1 MWPNGRAPVLYSPAV
16 ARFPL
21 PAPRALATMDNSGQ
35 KRGTLDADPP
45 SADAPDDLYRDLVER
60 ANDIFVIVGGDGVVQ
75 FVNQTYSR
83 LTGIARR
90 EIEGDKLAALF
101 APDERQNAQSRLTW
115 ALQSGGQSAVS
126 LPLRTRGGEAV
137 EISFRPSAERSPEG
151 ALARMILVG
160 QSPFLYGDLAEQFN
174 SLHRDLKGYS
184 TQLERMNLELE
195 ERIQERTAR
204 LSALFEISASLNAE
218 LHLDAL
224 FEQILRQAIETI
236 PGAEAGA
243 LLLYDAEVDRL
254 LVQAA
259 TGYENQNL
267 IHDLQIEMER
277 IQPQAVFADRKVRI
291 WGGEARA
298 KSGQMRLLLRH
309 VDQFR
314 IRSAISAPIATPT
327 ERLGVLLLHNFDEP
341 KAFTED
347 DVSLAASLAS
357 SAAIAITNARLYDE
371 TRQQAERL
379 ELVNRL
385 SGSVRDSVDLDQ
397 TLGLAVE
404 GLHLVLSVSRAAI
417 TLFDETAE
425 RANYSAQF
433 SEPGVKSLTDLPSL
447 LLGTPLHREVLGFRV
462 SRTVEDAR
470 TDPRI
475 ADVRRRIGELGVESL
490 VVVPLVVRD
499 RFIGTVELH
508 QCDRARHWKASEVS
522 LVESVAR
529 QVATAVHQVRLHAK
543 LRETVRESQALFRA
557 ASILIDTSDLGALLD
572 QILTAIDDEFGNPRS
587 AILLVDRAD
596 ESLFVRM
603 THGHGS
609 EMSGARL
616 PLDGPG
622 AIAHVARTRTS
633 LVLGDAVGADPN
645 GERWA
650 ATGSELAVPLVL
662 EGEVIGVLDL
672 QSPLPAAFSDRDLRI
687 LAPFAERA
695 AFAISQARLFE
706 QVSHG
711 KREWEGTFD
720 AMSDAVFIFGPDRTL
735 VRANSAA
742 WALDGRSFAD
752 MAGQRCCEILA
763 EDGGAA
769 SDCLVER
776 AMETSERVTIEMVR
790 SGRELSVTVDP
801 LRSQDGPPRGAVAV
815 IRDLS
820 LLRRVER
827 ESKQQREVLSHVV
840 ENAYDVIALV
850 DIEGRIVWCNRAMR
864 DVTGFTSDRLDGAR
878 LVDLLVEG
886 ARPEML
892 RCFGL
897 AAGGEPQIVET
908 KLVDASGAERD
919 LVLTAAPVVED
930 GRANGVLVIGRD
942 VSEEKRSAEK
952 AAEADKLRALGQLA
966 SGVAH
971 DFNNVLAAI
980 VGRAQLLKQR
990 LGDDE
995 TQRALE
1001 VIEKAALDGAATVK
1015 RIQTFAHQRVD
1026 AEFTP
1031 VDLNG
1036 LIADV
1041 IEITRT
1047 RWRNDAQ
1054 SRGVQYDIRF
1064 DSGASE
1070 GVTVLGDASELREVF
1085 VNLLINAV
1093 DAMPD
1098 GGQLEITARVD
1109 AGFAIV
1115 RFADSGIGMSDDV
1128 RRRIFEPFFSTKG
1141 EHGTGLG
1148 LAVSYGIVKRHLGRI
1163 EVDSVA
1169 GQGTTVSVRLPRAG
1183 ARAVVAPRETAS
1195 ATKPVRVLVVDDEDA
1210 VREVLVDMLTV
1221 AGHSVTSA
1229 SSGSEA
1235 LEALTS
1241 GTFDVVF
1248 TDLSM
1253 PGMDGWAVAREV
1265 KARAPEIRVVLVTGY
1280 AATIDAG
1287 TAAAASVDVIV
1298 GKPFDFDAI
1307 SAAIADGE

>member
-1 MWPNGRAPVLYSPAV
+1 
-16 ARFPL
+16 
-21 PAPRALATMDNSGQ
+21 MDNLGQ

-45 SADAPDDLYRDLVER
+45 SADVQDVSFRDLVER
-60 ANDIFVIVGGDGVVQ
+60 ANDIFVIVDGHGIIQ

-90 EIEGDKLAALF
+90 EIEGEKLAALF
-101 APDERQNAQSRLTW
+101 TPDERQNAQSRLTW
-115 ALQSGGQSAVS
+115 ALQTGGQSAVG

-137 EISFRPSAERSPEG
+137 EISFRPSAERTSDG
-151 ALARMILVG
+151 ALSRMILVG

-174 SLHRDLKGYS
+174 SLHRDLKSYS
-184 TQLERMNLELE
+184 TQLERMNGELE
-195 ERIQERTAR
+195 QRIQERTAR
-204 LSALFEISASLNAE
+204 LTALFEISASLNAE

-341 KAFTED
+341 TAFTDD

-385 SGSVRDSVDLDQ
+385 SASVRDSVDLDQ
-397 TLGLAVE
+397 TLSLAVE
-404 GLHLVLSVSRAAI
+404 GLHLVLSVTRAAI
-417 TLFDETAE
+417 TLFDETAD
-425 RANYSAQF
+425 RATYSAQF
-433 SEPGVKSLTDLPSL
+433 SEPGVKALTDLPSL
-447 LLGTPLHREVLGFRV
+447 LLGTPLLREVLGFRV
-462 SRTVEDAR
+462 SRTIEDAR
-470 TDPRI
+470 HDPRI
-475 ADVRRRIGELGVESL
+475 DDVRRQIGELGVESM

-508 QCDRARHWKASEVS
+508 QCDRTRHWKASEVS

-572 QILTAIDDEFGNPRS
+572 QILTAIDDEFGDLRS
-587 AILLVDRAD
+587 AILLVDRASD
-596 ESLFVRM
+596 SLSVRL
-603 THGHGS
+603 THGHPP
-609 EMSGARL
+609 EMDGARL
-616 PLDGPG
+616 ALDGPG
-622 AIAHVARTRTS
+622 AVAHVARTRKS
-633 LVLGDAVGADPN
+633 LVLGDAAGAASYGD
-645 GERWA
+645 RW
-650 ATGSELAVPLVL
+650 TSCGSELAVPLIL
-662 EGEVIGVLDL
+662 EGDVIGVLDL
-672 QSPLPAAFSDRDLRI
+672 QSSLPAAFSERDLRI

-720 AMSDAVFIFGPDRTL
+720 AMSDAVYIFGQDRTL

-742 WALDGRSFAD
+742 WALEGRSFAEL
-752 MAGQRCCEILA
+752 AGLRCCDLLAADGAVEI
-763 EDGGAA
+763 E
-769 SDCLVER
+769 CLVER
-776 AMETSERVTIEMVR
+776 AMASSERVSSEMVR
-790 SGRELSVTVDP
+790 AGRELSITVDP
-801 LRSQDGPPRGAVAV
+801 MRSSDGPPRGAVV
-815 IRDLS
+815 VVHDVS

-850 DIEGRIVWCNRAMR
+850 DVEGRIIWFNRALR
-864 DVTGFTSDRLDGAR
+864 DVTGFDEARLDGA
-878 LVDLLVEG
+878 LLSELLAEP
-886 ARPEML
+886 ARAEMR
-892 RCFGL
+892 RCFEL
-897 AAGGEPQIVET
+897 AVGGAPQIVET
-908 KLVDASGAERD
+908 TLVDAADAERD
-919 LVLTAAPVVED
+919 LVLTAAPVNED
-930 GRANGVLVIGRD
+930 GRTTGVIVIGRD
-942 VSEEKRSAEK
+942 VTDEKRSAEK

-980 VGRAQLLKQR
+980 VGRAQLLKR
-990 LGDDE
+990 KLKGEE
-995 TQRALE
+995 THRALE
-1001 VIEKAALDGAATVK
+1001 IIETAALDGAATVK
-1015 RIQTFAHQRVD
+1015 RIQTFAHQRAD
-1026 AEFTP
+1026 AEFVP
-1031 VDLNG
+1031 VDVSG
-1036 LIADV
+1036 IAADA

-1054 SRGVQYDIRF
+1054 SRGVQYDIRLAPP
-1064 DSGASE
+1064 SGE
-1070 GVTVLGDASELREVF
+1070 GLAVLGDASELREVF
-1085 VNLLINAV
+1085 VNLLINAL

-1098 GGQLEITARVD
+1098 GGEVAISVSEE
-1109 AGFAIV
+1109 GEFVIV
-1115 RFADSGIGMSDDV
+1115 RFVDSGIGMTDEV
-1128 RRRIFEPFFSTKG
+1128 RRRVFEPFFTTKG

-1148 LAVSYGIVKRHLGRI
+1148 LAVSYGIVNRHHGRI
-1163 EVDSVA
+1163 EVESQS
-1169 GQGTTVSVRLPRAG
+1169 GQGTAVSILLPKATSPVIAERRVLA
-1183 ARAVVAPRETAS
+1183 ES
-1195 ATKPVRVLVVDDEDA
+1195 AKAVRVLVVDDEDA
-1210 VREVLVDMLTV
+1210 VRDVLVDMLTV
-1221 AGHSVTSA
+1221 AGHDVSSA
-1229 SSGSEA
+1229 TGGAEA
-1235 LEALTS
+1235 LDVI
-1241 GTFDVVF
+1241 GKDRFDVVF

-1265 KARAPEIRVVLVTGY
+1265 KARAPETRVVLVTGY
-1280 AATIDAG
+1280 AATIDQGLIGSGA
-1287 TAAAASVDVIV
+1287 VDAIV
-1298 GKPFDFDAI
+1298 GKPFDFATI
-1307 SAAIADGE
+1307 NGALAELE